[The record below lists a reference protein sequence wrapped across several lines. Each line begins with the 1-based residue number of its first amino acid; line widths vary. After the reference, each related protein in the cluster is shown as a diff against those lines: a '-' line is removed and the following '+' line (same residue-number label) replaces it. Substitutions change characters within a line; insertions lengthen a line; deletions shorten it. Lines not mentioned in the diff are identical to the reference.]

1 MRFNLLEVLTL
12 VSPVLAC
19 GNHARDARIPENGAE
34 SVVSLRNRNPFAKE
48 ALSPNLQKRQGVVP
62 PGPALGY
69 VPRTKFGS
77 VPYGS
82 EIRSCYQKGVIA
94 LTFDDG
100 PTAWTSD
107 LLDLLARY
115 NAKATFF
122 INGNNNGVDQIY
134 QCSTG
139 YPALIKVSSTPQPS
153 CSSY

>member
-12 VSPVLAC
+12 VTPVLAC
-19 GNHARDARIPENGAE
+19 GNHARDTNGAE
-34 SVVSLRNRNPFAKE
+34 SVANLRNRNAFNKASYENDFTPI
-48 ALSPNLQKRQGVVP
+48 SKRQGVVP

-69 VPRTKFGS
+69 IPRTKLGS
-77 VPYGS
+77 VPYGT

-100 PTAWTSD
+100 PTQMTSD

-139 YPALIKVSSTPQPS
+139 YPALIKVSQPPSTS
-153 CSSY
+153 